1 MYVAKRQHEG
11 GYRVFD
17 DEMPASRVLA
27 RGSSS

>member
-17 DEMPASRVLA
+17 DEMPASRFLA
-27 RGSSS
+27 RGFV